1 MAWHS
6 SEKRNQNKY
15 NHGII
20 RCLKLE
26 HNIILGTAGHIDHGK
41 TSLVKA
47 LTGIETDRLKEE
59 KERGITI
66 ELGFASLDLPNGQH
80 IGIVDMPGHEKFVK
94 NMVAGS
100 SGIDVVTMV
109 IAADEGVM
117 PQTRE
122 HMEICS
128 LMGVKYG
135 VVALT
140 KIDMVDDDLLELAL
154 EDINDFV
161 EGTFLEDKPVIPIS
175 SVTNEGI
182 DQFLSILETICS
194 SIPARQ
200 YSSIFRLPVDRV
212 FSMKG
217 FGTVITGTLTS
228 GSINVGNE
236 IMVYPRQIVSKVR
249 GIQVHSSG
257 VETVDA
263 GTRTAI
269 NFQGLDKESVNRG
282 DILSVPD
289 ALIESYMVDAHF
301 HYLKSNAKP
310 AKSRTRIRFHSG
322 TSEIL
327 GYMIL
332 LDRKELMPGSD
343 APVQFRLESPVC
355 CIKDDRYVV
364 RSYSPVKTI
373 GGGSILN
380 PASQKHKLFDQNV
393 VTGLNRLLDNDN
405 QQTISFFLSL
415 KGFQGLS
422 FFDLRVMT
430 NIPDKKLKS
439 NLQTLLAR
447 QEIVQTN
454 KERQIFVSGSFFN
467 TFKEK
472 ILTQLEIFHK
482 NNPLKEGMP
491 TQELKSKFQYID
503 ETKFFNILFTKLS
516 KENLITL
523 DKNIIKLSNHKIA
536 LKIDQHAIKKKI
548 KKIYQSSKLTPP
560 FFRTIC
566 DDLDVDKKA
575 SIDVLHMLIDEKSII
590 KTKDDLYFDAIEI
603 NNLEQKLVKFLKT
616 NESMTTPEFKGIAKV
631 SRKFLIPLIEYFDS
645 IKVTI
650 RVGDTRQL
658 RHRKQ

>member
-1 MAWHS
+1 M
-6 SEKRNQNKY
+6 EQ
-15 NHGII
+15 
-20 RCLKLE
+20 
-26 HNIILGTAGHIDHGK
+26 NIILGTAGHIDHGK

-47 LTGIETDRLKEE
+47 LTGVETDRLKEE

-122 HMEICS
+122 HMEICN
-128 LMGVKYG
+128 LMGVEHG

-140 KIDMVDDDLLELAL
+140 KTDMVDEDLLELAL

-161 EGTFLEDKPVIPIS
+161 QGTFLEDKPVIALS
-175 SVTNEGI
+175 SITGEGI
-182 DQFLSILETICS
+182 DKFISTLETICS
-194 SIPARQ
+194 SIPKREF
-200 YSSIFRLPVDRV
+200 SSIFRLPVDRV

-236 IMVYPRQIVSKVR
+236 IMIYPRQIVSKVR
-249 GIQVHSSG
+249 GIQVHSSS
-257 VETVDA
+257 VETAAA

-269 NFQGLDKESVNRG
+269 NFQGLDKESIMRG
-282 DILSVPD
+282 DILSQPD

-301 HYLKSNAKP
+301 HYIKSNAKP
-310 AKSRTRIRFHSG
+310 LKSRTRIRFHSG

-327 GYMIL
+327 GYLIL

-343 APVQFRLESPVC
+343 APVQFRLELPVC
-355 CIKDDRYVV
+355 CIKDDRYVI

-373 GGGSILN
+373 GGGAILN
-380 PASQKHKLFDQNV
+380 PASQKHKLFDENV
-393 VTGLNRLLDNDN
+393 IAGLTKLLDNDME
-405 QQTISFFLSL
+405 QTISFFLSL
-415 KGFQGLS
+415 KGYHGLS
-422 FFDLRVMT
+422 FSNLRVMT

-439 NLQTLLAR
+439 SLQKLLAR
-447 QEIVQTN
+447 QDIVQTD
-454 KERQIFVSGSFFN
+454 KEKQIFVSGSFFN
-467 TFKEK
+467 DFKEK
-472 ILTQLEIFHK
+472 ILDQLAIFHTH
-482 NNPLKEGMP
+482 NPLKDGMP
-491 TQELKSKFQYID
+491 TQELKSKFQYIND
-503 ETKFFNILFTKLS
+503 IRFFNILFTKLA
-516 KENLITL
+516 KENLVIL
-523 DKNIIKLSNHKIA
+523 DKNIIKLSDHKIA
-536 LKIDQHAIKKKI
+536 LQVDQHEVKEKI
-548 KKIYQSSKLTPP
+548 KKIYENSGLTPP
-560 FFRTIC
+560 FFRSIC
-566 DDLDVDKKA
+566 QDLDIDKKT
-575 SIDVLHMLIDEKSII
+575 SIDVLNMLIDEKSII
-590 KTKDDLYFDAIEI
+590 KTKDDLYFNATEI
-603 NNLEQKLVKFLKT
+603 SSLEQKLVKFLKT
-616 NESMTTPEFKGIAKV
+616 NESMTTPEFKGIAQV

-658 RHRKQ
+658 RQRR

>member
-1 MAWHS
+1 M
-6 SEKRNQNKY
+6 EQ
-15 NHGII
+15 
-20 RCLKLE
+20 
-26 HNIILGTAGHIDHGK
+26 NIILGTAGHIDHGK

-47 LTGIETDRLKEE
+47 LTGVETDRLKEE

-122 HMEICS
+122 HMEICN
-128 LMGVKYG
+128 LMGVEHG

-140 KIDMVDDDLLELAL
+140 KTDMVDEDLLELAL

-161 EGTFLEDKPVIPIS
+161 QGTFLEDKPVIALS
-175 SVTNEGI
+175 SITGEGI
-182 DQFLSILETICS
+182 DKFISTLETICS
-194 SIPARQ
+194 SIPKREF
-200 YSSIFRLPVDRV
+200 SSIFRLPVDRV

-236 IMVYPRQIVSKVR
+236 IMIYPRQIVSKVR
-249 GIQVHSSG
+249 GIQVHSSS
-257 VETVDA
+257 VETAAA

-269 NFQGLDKESVNRG
+269 NFQGLDKESIMRG
-282 DILSVPD
+282 DILSQPD

-301 HYLKSNAKP
+301 HYIKSNAKP
-310 AKSRTRIRFHSG
+310 LKSRTRIRFHSG

-327 GYMIL
+327 GYLIL

-343 APVQFRLESPVC
+343 APVQFRLELPVC
-355 CIKDDRYVV
+355 CIKDDRYVI

-373 GGGSILN
+373 GGGAILN
-380 PASQKHKLFDQNV
+380 PASQKHKLFDENV
-393 VTGLNRLLDNDN
+393 IAGLTKLLDNDME
-405 QQTISFFLSL
+405 QTISFFLSL
-415 KGFQGLS
+415 KGYHGLS
-422 FFDLRVMT
+422 FSNLRVMT

-439 NLQTLLAR
+439 SLQKLLAR
-447 QEIVQTN
+447 QDIVQTD
-454 KERQIFVSGSFFN
+454 KEKQIFVSGSFFN
-467 TFKEK
+467 NFKEK
-472 ILTQLEIFHK
+472 ILDQLAIFHTH
-482 NNPLKEGMP
+482 NPLKDGMP
-491 TQELKSKFQYID
+491 TQELKSKFQYIND
-503 ETKFFNILFTKLS
+503 IRFFNILFTKLA
-516 KENLITL
+516 KENLVIL
-523 DKNIIKLSNHKIA
+523 DKNIIKLSDHKIA
-536 LKIDQHAIKKKI
+536 LQVDQHEVKEKI
-548 KKIYQSSKLTPP
+548 KKIYENSGLTPP
-560 FFRTIC
+560 FFRSIC
-566 DDLDVDKKA
+566 QNLDIDKKT
-575 SIDVLHMLIDEKSII
+575 SIDVLNMLIDEKSII
-590 KTKDDLYFDAIEI
+590 KTKDDLYFNATEI
-603 NNLEQKLVKFLKT
+603 SSLEQKLVKFLKT
-616 NESMTTPEFKGIAKV
+616 NESMTTPEFKGIAQV

-658 RHRKQ
+658 RQRR